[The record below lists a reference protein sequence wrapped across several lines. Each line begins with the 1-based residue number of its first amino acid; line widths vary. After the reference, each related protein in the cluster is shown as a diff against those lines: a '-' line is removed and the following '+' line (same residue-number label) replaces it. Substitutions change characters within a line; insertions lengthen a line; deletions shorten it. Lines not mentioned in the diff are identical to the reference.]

1 MMNNNQIIKYEIELW
16 AAEKGQEHVA
26 IEISRA
32 HFLILCGDKPSR
44 LYPIEDGA
52 GNADWKAIN
61 NNRQQI
67 FRWLRGNSPAA
78 DRKFSELIPA
88 IKLALPA
95 DRLARVNG
103 DESVN
108 YLASLAIKEFAAAIS
123 ETLLGSRDMS
133 QCISKAVTAL
143 NAMRMTS
150 A

>member
-1 MMNNNQIIKYEIELW
+1 MMNNNQIIKDEIELW

-44 LYPIEDGA
+44 LHPIEDRA

-88 IKLALPA
+88 IKIALPA

>member
-1 MMNNNQIIKYEIELW
+1 MNNNQIIKDEVELW

-32 HFLILCGDKPSR
+32 HFLMLRSDKTPR
-44 LYPIEDGA
+44 LHPIEDG
-52 GNADWKAIN
+52 GGKADWKAIN

-78 DRKFSELIPA
+78 ERKFSELIPA
-88 IKLALPA
+88 IKAALPA
-95 DRLARVNG
+95 DRLARING

-133 QCISKAVTAL
+133 HCISKAVTAL

-150 A
+150 V

>member
-1 MMNNNQIIKYEIELW
+1 MNNNKIIKDEIEAW
-16 AAEKGQEHVA
+16 ATEKGQEHVA

-32 HFLILCGDKPSR
+32 LFLITHDNGQNR
-44 LYPIEDGA
+44 LHQIEDKT

-67 FRWLRGNSPAA
+67 FRWLRGTSPAS

-88 IKLALPA
+88 IEIALPA

-103 DESVN
+103 DDSVN
-108 YLASLAIKEFAAAIS
+108 YLASQAIKEFAAAMC

-133 QCISKAVTAL
+133 QRISKAVTAL

>member
-1 MMNNNQIIKYEIELW
+1 MNKNQILKKEIEAW
-16 AAEKGQEHVA
+16 AVDKGQEHVA

-32 HFLILCGDKPSR
+32 YFFITHDERSR
-44 LYPIEDGA
+44 LHPIEDRA

-78 DRKFSELIPA
+78 ARKFSELIPA
-88 IKLALPA
+88 IKTALPA

>member
-32 HFLILCGDKPSR
+32 HFLILRGDKPSR
-44 LYPIEDGA
+44 LHPIEDGA

-88 IKLALPA
+88 IKLA
-95 DRLARVNG
+95 
-103 DESVN
+103 
-108 YLASLAIKEFAAAIS
+108 KHF
-123 ETLLGSRDMS
+123 
-133 QCISKAVTAL
+133 
-143 NAMRMTS
+143 
-150 A
+150 